1 MRRSAAWIVETWK
14 KHFCNMSTTT
24 RLIWAHQFDHFSS
37 CSSSCSLRFT
47 E

>member
-1 MRRSAAWIVETWK
+1 
-14 KHFCNMSTTT
+14 MSTAH
-24 RLIWAHQFDHFSS
+24 LIWAHQFDHFSS